1 MSQPL
6 IQIFT
11 YGTLQP
17 EEIPK
22 PGATPEQKF
31 CAEKMIRAHPAI
43 AFGCLYHLPLGY
55 PAMTIGA
62 DRVYGSLLS
71 FTDPKIL
78 DVLDAYEKHEPE
90 MLNRL
95 FSFQKPSEN
104 DYQRQ
109 QIEVFSLSQDS
120 FGFAWAY
127 LMTLQQIQRLRGI
140 PVESGRWDAK
150 NNPQPDSLTADYQQ
164 RQVKF

>member
-1 MSQPL
+1 MSQAL

-62 DRVYGSLLS
+62 NQIYGSLLS
-71 FTDPKIL
+71 FADPKIL
-78 DVLDAYEKHEPE
+78 DVLDDYEKHEPE
-90 MLNRL
+90 LLNRF
-95 FSFQKPSEN
+95 FSPQKPGEN

-109 QIEVFSLSQDS
+109 QIEVFSLTQDS
-120 FGFAWAY
+120 FGLAWVY
-127 LMTLQQIQRLRGI
+127 LMTLQQIQRLEGI
-140 PVESGRWDAK
+140 PVTSGKWDAR
-150 NNPQPDSLTADYQQ
+150 NNPQPDLLTADYQQ
-164 RQVKF
+164 R

>member
-17 EEIPK
+17 EELLK
-22 PGATPEQKF
+22 PNTTPYQRY
-31 CAEKMIRAHPAI
+31 CAEKMIDFCSATAL
-43 AFGCLYHLPLGY
+43 GYLYHLPLGY

-62 DRVYGSLLS
+62 NQVYGSLLS

-78 DVLDAYEKHEPE
+78 DVLDEYEKHEPE
-90 MLNRL
+90 MLNR
-95 FSFQKPSEN
+95 FFPTQNPDEY

-109 QIEVFSLSQDS
+109 QIEVFSLAQNSL
-120 FGFAWAY
+120 GLAWAY
-127 LMTLQQIQRLRGI
+127 LMTPQQIQHLQGI
-140 PVESGRWDAK
+140 PIANGRWAAK
-150 NNPQPDSLTADYQQ
+150 NNPKPESTRCGL
-164 RQVKF
+164 